1 MALADIEFAPNQKET
16 EAVTA
21 HVIWMTT
28 GLGCDGDSVAMT
40 SATNPSLE
48 DIVRGIIPGMPRVI
62 VHNPV
67 LAFENGQD
75 FMKAWYEAEDGKL
88 DPFVLVVEG
97 SIPNE
102 SLSGEGYWAAIGND
116 PVSGQPITT
125 NEWVDRLAPKA
136 AAVVA
141 VGTCATYGGIPAM
154 KNNPTGAMGLPDY
167 LGWDWKSGAGI
178 PIVCI
183 PGCPAQPDNTTET
196 LLYLVLQLGGMAA
209 PIELDDALRPK
220 WLFERTVHEGCNRAA
235 FYEHGDFA
243 KVYGN
248 DHRCLV
254 KLGCEGPVVKCN
266 VPFRGWVNGIG
277 GCPNVGGICMAC
289 TMPGFPDKYMP
300 FMDAAGKSLV
310 SAWPAQFTY
319 GPIYKALRNWE
330 IRRNGDKEPAWRHRK
345 AKLTTGYQP
354 RHYAK

>member
-1 MALADIEFAPNQKET
+1 MASVEFVPD
-16 EAVTA
+16 EAKTDEVTA

-28 GLGCDGDSVAMT
+28 GLSCDGDSVAMT
-40 SATNPSLE
+40 SATSPSLE
-48 DIVRGIIPGMPRVI
+48 DIITQAIPGMPKVV

-67 LAFENGQD
+67 LAYEVGD
-75 FMKAWYEAEDGKL
+75 EFMQAWYDAEAGKL

-102 SLSGEGYWAAIGND
+102 QINGDGYWSGMGND
-116 PVSGQPITT
+116 PDTGQPITT

-141 VGTCATYGGIPAM
+141 LGTCATYGGIPAM

-167 LGWDWKSGAGI
+167 LGWKWKSSADL
-178 PIVCI
+178 PVVCI

-196 LLYLVLQLGGMAA
+196 LLYLAMHLAGRA
-209 PIELDDALRPK
+209 PAPELDEALRPK
-220 WLFERTVHEGCNRAA
+220 WLFGRTVREGCNRAGFA
-235 FYEHGDFA
+235 EQGDFA
-243 KVYGN
+243 TEYGS

-254 KLGCEGPVVKCN
+254 KLGCKGPVVKCN
-266 VPFRGWVNGIG
+266 VPVRGWQSGIG

-300 FMDAAGKSLV
+300 FMDEDKYGAAAANVLKFS
-310 SAWPAQFTY
+310 Y
-319 GPIYKALRNWE
+319 GPLVRYFRARNVKTKY
-330 IRRNGDKEPAWRHRK
+330 DKEPEWRKRGTT
-345 AKLTTGYQP
+345 LTTGYQK
-354 RHYAK
+354 RW